1 MAQTQIET
9 DQIQDGA
16 ITTAKIAASKL
27 AWTTIDKI
35 GAIAT
40 DVGAAP
46 IFTVSPPLSYAANII
61 SLNLSGIIQLQGSV
75 PGTIQTG
82 NIAITGAV
90 TTSAL
95 GTESLTD
102 LLFKTNGINR
112 AIFTSGG
119 FFSFGEA
126 DNAPEFFCIGLFS
139 ETRFDNEGNLVRLRN
154 VDYDWPTD
162 NAIGTLTNDG
172 AGNLTW
178 DLLGGS
184 TSGWSGYSG
193 YSGDNPGTSGWS
205 GYSGYSSVSGW
216 SGYSGSGVSGWSGWS
231 GFSGESNTSG
241 WSGYSGDSGISGW
254 SGFSG
259 ESNTSGWSG
268 FSGIS
273 GWSGFSGES
282 NTSGWSGFSGDSGL
296 SGYSGSGVSGWS
308 GFSGAGLSGF
318 SGFSGKSNTSGW
330 SGYSGI
336 SGWSGY
342 SGVSGFSGFSGSG
355 VSGWS
360 GYSGDSGISGWSGFS
375 GESNTSGWSGF
386 SGMSGD
392 SGISGWSGFSGESN
406 TSGWSGFSGSGVSG
420 WSGFSGSGISGYS
433 GISGWSGISG
443 YSGKSGFSG
452 ISGFSG
458 AAPIDYT
465 VSLATVEDYPLPV
478 LLGEQLS
485 GLSQLKTSDYFKIN
499 PLTGDL
505 TLDAQPRILS
515 WQTTGQT
522 IAANSFTNLV
532 FDTNSSVTGE
542 NFGGMHPTTP
552 GDSHALYAPTNGFYY
567 FRFSLV
573 LTSVGNP
580 SEVKLAVNHVD
591 VSVNETKS
599 ISQNSAN
606 VGAASG
612 NIWTDVSGFLYM
624 EASDYLYCPVFLWA
638 SGNKTSITGRSNT
651 SATLVKLW

>member
-205 GYSGYSSVSGW
+205 GYSGYSSISGW

-268 FSGIS
+268 F
-273 GWSGFSGES
+273 
-282 NTSGWSGFSGDSGL
+282 
-296 SGYSGSGVSGWS
+296 
-308 GFSGAGLSGF
+308 
-318 SGFSGKSNTSGW
+318 
-330 SGYSGI
+330 
-336 SGWSGY
+336 
-342 SGVSGFSGFSGSG
+342 
-355 VSGWS
+355 
-360 GYSGDSGISGWSGFS
+360 SGISGWSGFS

>member
-282 NTSGWSGFSGDSGL
+282 NTSGWSGFSG
-296 SGYSGSGVSGWS
+296 
-308 GFSGAGLSGF
+308 
-318 SGFSGKSNTSGW
+318 
-330 SGYSGI
+330 
-336 SGWSGY
+336 
-342 SGVSGFSGFSGSG
+342 
-355 VSGWS
+355 
-360 GYSGDSGISGWSGFS
+360 
-375 GESNTSGWSGF
+375 
-386 SGMSGD
+386 
-392 SGISGWSGFSGESN
+392 
-406 TSGWSGFSGSGVSG
+406 SGVSG

-465 VSLATVEDYPLPV
+465 VSLATLEDYPLPV